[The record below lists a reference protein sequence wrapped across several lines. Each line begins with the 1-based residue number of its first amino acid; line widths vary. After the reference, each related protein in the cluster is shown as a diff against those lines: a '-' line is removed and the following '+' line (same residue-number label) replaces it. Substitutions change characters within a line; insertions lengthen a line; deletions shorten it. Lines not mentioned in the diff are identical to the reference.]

1 MIFVAIAA
9 QALVITHATLW
20 DGTGSAAR
28 SGMTIVMQNGRITA
42 VQADSD
48 QPPPAGAE
56 VRNVDGAFVM
66 PGLID
71 THVHLATNPSDD
83 DRRAL
88 VERRLRLALLG
99 GVVAV
104 RDMGGDA
111 RALADLARASA
122 AGDIAAPEIH
132 YSAIFAGPAFFA
144 DPRVLA
150 SSVGRAPGAAPWTRA
165 VTDSTNMVQAVAE
178 ARGAG
183 ATAVKMYAALDSAT
197 AARVAAEAKRQGL
210 GVWAHL
216 ALFPARPSQVVA
228 AGVEVVSHAL
238 LVAWAASPTLPE
250 YTRRSQV
257 DLRTGADAPQIA
269 ALYALMRERHTMFE
283 PTLFVY
289 RGDTAAPDTSAG
301 KRRLARA
308 IEYTRAA
315 HDAGVAI
322 VAGTDGIGSEE
333 EGSLPNI
340 HVEMAL
346 LVQAGLTP
354 TEALLAAT
362 STAARA
368 ARFGDHGTI
377 AVGQAADLLVLDGD
391 PTVDIRNSRRI
402 RFVVRRGRTVS
413 R

>member
-1 MIFVAIAA
+1 MMLVAIAA

-20 DGTGSAAR
+20 DGTGAPAR
-28 SGMTIVMQNGRITA
+28 AGMTIVMQNGRISA
-42 VQADSD
+42 LHADGA
-48 QPPPAGAE
+48 QPLPAGAE
-56 VRNVDGAFVM
+56 VRDVASGFVM

-71 THVHLATNPSDD
+71 AHVHLATNPSSA
-83 DRRAL
+83 DRRDR
-88 VERRLRLALLG
+88 VEQRLRLALQG

-111 RALADLARASA
+111 RALADLGRASA

-165 VTDSTNMVQAVAE
+165 VTDTTNLAQAVAE

-216 ALFPARPSQVVA
+216 ALFPARPSEVVA

-238 LVAWAASPTLPE
+238 LVSWEAAPSMPE
-250 YTRRSQV
+250 YTRRAQV
-257 DLRTGADAPQIA
+257 DLAIGADAPA
-269 ALYALMRERHTMFE
+269 VTRLFALMRERHTMFE

-289 RGDTAAPDTSAG
+289 RGDTAAPDTTLG
-301 KRRLARA
+301 QRRLARA
-308 IEYTRAA
+308 IEFTRAA
-315 HDAGVAI
+315 HAAGVTI
-322 VAGTDGIGSEE
+322 VAGTDGIGGETA
-333 EGSLPNI
+333 GVLPNI
-340 HVEMAL
+340 HDELAL
-346 LVQAGLTP
+346 LVRAGLTP
-354 TEALLAAT
+354 AEALVAAT
-362 STAARA
+362 GTAARA
-368 ARFGDHGTI
+368 AGFGDHGTI
-377 AVGQAADLLVLDGD
+377 AVGQAADLLVLDAD
-391 PTVDIRNSRRI
+391 PTADIRNTRRI
-402 RFVVRRGRTVS
+402 ALVIRRGRAVP